1 MKKIFILMTIIWAGM
16 SVSCT
21 KNEEDSTGGSA
32 TAGTY
37 TVKATIENGGTL
49 QGAVIHIDTELPQES
64 KDYSVFTDSHV
75 ASMIGKTEWEGNY
88 DIKKSIRVQV
98 NARQTTE
105 SSVLTVYLLKDG
117 KEIKK
122 DERKGVG
129 DASGLLA
136 SVSIIL

>member
-16 SVSCT
+16 SVSCS